1 MGRLWLHVARLS
13 RGRFRGTLDFNVAYC
28 YIYFVKVIYTSTA
41 LKQLSGI
48 ARKPAQLILA
58 KVDQYATDPASLANQ
73 VKKLKG
79 ANTLRLR
86 VGSYRVIFTEDGV
99 VLMVVKV
106 GHRGGIYN

>member
-1 MGRLWLHVARLS
+1 M
-13 RGRFRGTLDFNVAYC
+13 
-28 YIYFVKVIYTSTA
+28 KVIYTSTA

-58 KVDQYATDPASLANQ
+58 KVDQYAADPASLANQ

-79 ANTLRLR
+79 TNTLRLR

-99 VLMVVKV
+99 VLMVLKA
-106 GHRGGIYN
+106 GHRSDIYD